1 MGRWEFDVE
10 FGGDV
15 QATPQQRAA
24 AARVIRA
31 HCHNPADI
39 LAMLGLS

>member
-10 FGGDV
+10 FGDV
-15 QATPQQRAA
+15 QAHDWQKAA

-31 HCHNPADI
+31 HCHRPADI